1 MIIFYSVTNNNLK
14 EKRYFLISLLFMQ
27 RSNFYNMNE
36 TSNNMNETPN
46 NMNETPFFN
55 FKELPKYTNDENI
68 CLYMFTRN

>member
-1 MIIFYSVTNNNLK
+1 
-14 EKRYFLISLLFMQ
+14 MQ
-27 RSNFYNMNE
+27 RSNFYNMNETSNNVNETSNNMNE

>member
-1 MIIFYSVTNNNLK
+1 
-14 EKRYFLISLLFMQ
+14 MQ

-68 CLYMFTRN
+68 CLYMFTFW

>member
-68 CLYMFTRN
+68 CLYMFTFW

>member
-36 TSNNMNETPN
+36 TSNNVNETPN